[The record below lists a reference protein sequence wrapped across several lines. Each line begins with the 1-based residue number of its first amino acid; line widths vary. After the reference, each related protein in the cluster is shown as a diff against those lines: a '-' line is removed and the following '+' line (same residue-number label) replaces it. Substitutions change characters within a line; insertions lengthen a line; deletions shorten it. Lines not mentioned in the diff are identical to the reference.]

1 MAIEIKTPIGD
12 AFDKLSILEIK
23 LENVK
28 DEVQRENIQNELN
41 YLQDKLKP
49 FWDNGGDTLK
59 EIYNRLKKTNGEMW
73 VIEDS
78 VRLKERDNKFDEEFI
93 ELARAVYYTNDR
105 RAAEKKEINYLLNSE
120 FFEEKIYEQYE
131 SK

>member
-23 LENVK
+23 LENAT
-28 DEVQRENIQNELN
+28 EIVQKENIENELN
-41 YLQDKLKP
+41 YLQTKLKP
-49 FWDNGGDTLK
+49 FWDNGGDELK
-59 EIYNRLKKTNGEMW
+59 EVYDRLKKTNGEMW

-78 VRLKERDNKFDEEFI
+78 VRLKEKDNKFDNEFI

-105 RAAEKKEINYLLNSE
+105 RAAEKKEINHLLNSE
-120 FFEEKIYEQYE
+120 FFEEKIYEKYD
-131 SK
+131 

>member
-28 DEVQRENIQNELN
+28 DEVQKRNIQNELN
-41 YLQDKLKP
+41 YLQDKLQP
-49 FWDNGGDTLK
+49 FWDAGGDTLK
-59 EIYNRLKKTNGEMW
+59 EVYQRLKKTNGQMW

-78 VRLKERDNKFDEEFI
+78 VRLKEKDDKFDEEFI

-105 RAAEKKEINYLLNSE
+105 RAAELKEINHLLNSE
-120 FFEEKIYEQYE
+120 FFEEKIYQKYD
-131 SK
+131 